1 MLKIAAK
8 RLLNSWGFALYKTKY
23 LPFGC
28 DYKEDINRL
37 SPNLKVEIIFDV
49 GANLGQSALHYRQK
63 FPQAKIYSFEPVT
76 KAFQKLQAATPIRN

>member
-1 MLKIAAK
+1 MAAK
-8 RLLNSWGFALYKTKY
+8 RLLNSWGFALYNTKY

-49 GANLGQSALHYRQK
+49 GANSGQ
-63 FPQAKIYSFEPVT
+63 
-76 KAFQKLQAATPIRN
+76 